1 MTDNDTTIAIVQL
14 FARANSAAG
23 PQRFRNESKALP
35 TSHILDAVHD
45 TARGLFAGIA
55 RRLVDIASQAMH
67 RQEASYTRVWAYSN
81 IDNLHAMA
89 L

>member
-1 MTDNDTTIAIVQL
+1 L
-14 FARANSAAG
+14 FNHSSHART

-35 TSHILDAVHD
+35 KSHILDAVHD

-67 RQEASYTRVWAYSN
+67 RQEASYTRVWAYSY

-89 L
+89 R